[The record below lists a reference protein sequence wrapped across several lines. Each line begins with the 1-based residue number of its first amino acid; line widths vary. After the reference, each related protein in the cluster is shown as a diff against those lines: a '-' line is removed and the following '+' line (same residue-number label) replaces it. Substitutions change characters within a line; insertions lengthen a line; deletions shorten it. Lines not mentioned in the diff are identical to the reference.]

1 MILLSPGRS
10 SPSRTT
16 VPVCVC
22 ARARMRTCA
31 CEWKRG
37 SESEGG
43 RRSEETGAPKQS
55 NKNVIYA
62 AQICVHTPPRCL
74 RGVGTATR
82 SGALSESAAT
92 GTERP

>member
-22 ARARMRTCA
+22 VCVRARARARA

-43 RRSEETGAPKQS
+43 GEERGNRGAEAEQQNRRLRRANLYK
-55 NKNVIYA
+55 
-62 AQICVHTPPRCL
+62 PPRCL
-74 RGVGTATR
+74 RGVSATTR
-82 SGALSESAAT
+82 SGRRTPYPS
-92 GTERP
+92 PP